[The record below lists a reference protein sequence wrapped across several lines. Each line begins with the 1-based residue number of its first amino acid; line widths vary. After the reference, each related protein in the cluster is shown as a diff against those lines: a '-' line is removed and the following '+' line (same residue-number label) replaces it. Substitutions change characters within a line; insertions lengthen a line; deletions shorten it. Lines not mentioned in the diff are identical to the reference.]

1 MFALSRQEIALV
13 LVTMLWGSTFLVI
26 HIAMQHSGPLFFVG
40 VRFTLAG
47 VVSMLLFRRHMARL
61 TRREAGAG
69 VAIGC
74 ALFLGYY
81 LQTLG
86 LRTITSSQSAFITAL
101 YVPIV
106 PLLQWAVLKRPPGL
120 MSWVGVAL
128 AFTGL
133 VLLAGPE
140 AGALHFSAGELATLA
155 GAAAIAA
162 EIILIGHFASSVD
175 SRRVTAVQ
183 LLTAGLVSF
192 ALMPALGEA
201 VPEFSWLWAGG
212 GDRTWA
218 GQRGD
223 PADDELGAE
232 VGVAH
237 ARHGDLRWRA
247 GVGRHRRPAGR
258 GTPARPG
265 AGGRGVDRGGRAG
278 QRGEIQAPRQAG
290 AGQDLNGAARAD
302 SRQPPCSRNACNAGT
317 VFSTCWRIAASQR
330 SGSPVSSA
338 SISSWCDSRTRN
350 TRPGWAAHRRM

>member
-120 MSWVGVAL
+120 MSWVGVSL

-212 GDRTWA
+212 AIGLGLASAVIQLTMNWA
-218 GQRGD
+218 QKSVSPTRATVIYAGEPVWGGIVGRLAGERL
-223 PADDELGAE
+223 PGLALVGAALI
-232 VGVAH
+232 V
-237 ARHGDLRWRA
+237 A
-247 GVGRHRRPAGR
+247 GVLASEVKFKRRGKPAPGR
-258 GTPARPG
+258 T
-265 AGGRGVDRGGRAG
+265 
-278 QRGEIQAPRQAG
+278 
-290 AGQDLNGAARAD
+290 
-302 SRQPPCSRNACNAGT
+302 
-317 VFSTCWRIAASQR
+317 
-330 SGSPVSSA
+330 
-338 SISSWCDSRTRN
+338 
-350 TRPGWAAHRRM
+350 

>member
-212 GDRTWA
+212 AIGLGLASAVIQLTMNWA
-218 GQRGD
+218 QKSVSPTRATVIYAGEPVWGGIVGRLAGERL
-223 PADDELGAE
+223 PGLALVGAALI
-232 VGVAH
+232 V
-237 ARHGDLRWRA
+237 A
-247 GVGRHRRPAGR
+247 GVLASEVKFRRRGKPAPGR
-258 GTPARPG
+258 T
-265 AGGRGVDRGGRAG
+265 
-278 QRGEIQAPRQAG
+278 
-290 AGQDLNGAARAD
+290 
-302 SRQPPCSRNACNAGT
+302 
-317 VFSTCWRIAASQR
+317 
-330 SGSPVSSA
+330 
-338 SISSWCDSRTRN
+338 
-350 TRPGWAAHRRM
+350 

>member
-1 MFALSRQEIALV
+1 MFALSRQEVALV

-40 VRFTLAG
+40 VRFTIAG
-47 VVSMLLFRRHMARL
+47 VVSMLLFRRHMAGL

-120 MSWVGVAL
+120 MSWIGVAL

-201 VPEFSWLWAGG
+201 VPQFSWLWAGG
-212 GDRTWA
+212 AIGLGLASAVIQLTMNWA
-218 GQRGD
+218 QKSVSPTRATVIYAGEPVWGGIVGRLAGERL
-223 PADDELGAE
+223 PGLALVGAALI
-232 VGVAH
+232 V
-237 ARHGDLRWRA
+237 A
-247 GVGRHRRPAGR
+247 GVLASEVKFKRRGKPA
-258 GTPARPG
+258 P
-265 AGGRGVDRGGRAG
+265 GRA
-278 QRGEIQAPRQAG
+278 
-290 AGQDLNGAARAD
+290 
-302 SRQPPCSRNACNAGT
+302 
-317 VFSTCWRIAASQR
+317 
-330 SGSPVSSA
+330 
-338 SISSWCDSRTRN
+338 
-350 TRPGWAAHRRM
+350 

>member
-1 MFALSRQEIALV
+1 MFALSRQEVALV

-40 VRFTLAG
+40 VRFTIAG
-47 VVSMLLFRRHMARL
+47 VVSMLLFRRHMAGL

-120 MSWVGVAL
+120 MSWIGVAL

-133 VLLAGPE
+133 VLLAGPQ

-201 VPEFSWLWAGG
+201 VPQFSWLWAGG
-212 GDRTWA
+212 AIGLGLASAVIQLTMNWA
-218 GQRGD
+218 QKSVSPTRATVIYAGEPVWGGIVGRLAGERL
-223 PADDELGAE
+223 P
-232 VGVAH
+232 GVALVG
-237 ARHGDLRWRA
+237 AALIVA
-247 GVGRHRRPAGR
+247 GVLASEVKFKRRGKPA
-258 GTPARPG
+258 P
-265 AGGRGVDRGGRAG
+265 GRA
-278 QRGEIQAPRQAG
+278 
-290 AGQDLNGAARAD
+290 
-302 SRQPPCSRNACNAGT
+302 
-317 VFSTCWRIAASQR
+317 
-330 SGSPVSSA
+330 
-338 SISSWCDSRTRN
+338 
-350 TRPGWAAHRRM
+350 

>member
-40 VRFTLAG
+40 VRFTIAG
-47 VVSMLLFRRHMARL
+47 VVSMLLFRRHMAGL

-120 MSWVGVAL
+120 MSWIGVAL

-133 VLLAGPE
+133 VLLAGPQ

-201 VPEFSWLWAGG
+201 VPQFSWLWAGG
-212 GDRTWA
+212 AIGLGLASAVIQLTMNWA
-218 GQRGD
+218 QKSVSPTRATVIYAGEPVWGGIVGRLAGERL
-223 PADDELGAE
+223 PGLALVGAALI
-232 VGVAH
+232 V
-237 ARHGDLRWRA
+237 A
-247 GVGRHRRPAGR
+247 GVLASEVKFKRRAKPA
-258 GTPARPG
+258 P
-265 AGGRGVDRGGRAG
+265 GRA
-278 QRGEIQAPRQAG
+278 
-290 AGQDLNGAARAD
+290 
-302 SRQPPCSRNACNAGT
+302 
-317 VFSTCWRIAASQR
+317 
-330 SGSPVSSA
+330 
-338 SISSWCDSRTRN
+338 
-350 TRPGWAAHRRM
+350 

>member
-40 VRFTLAG
+40 VRFTIAG

-212 GDRTWA
+212 AIGLGLASAVIQLTMNWA
-218 GQRGD
+218 QKSVSPTRATVIYAGEPVWGGIVGRLAGERL
-223 PADDELGAE
+223 PGLALVGAALI
-232 VGVAH
+232 V
-237 ARHGDLRWRA
+237 A
-247 GVGRHRRPAGR
+247 GVLASEVKSKRRGKPAPGR
-258 GTPARPG
+258 T
-265 AGGRGVDRGGRAG
+265 
-278 QRGEIQAPRQAG
+278 
-290 AGQDLNGAARAD
+290 
-302 SRQPPCSRNACNAGT
+302 
-317 VFSTCWRIAASQR
+317 
-330 SGSPVSSA
+330 
-338 SISSWCDSRTRN
+338 
-350 TRPGWAAHRRM
+350 

>member
-1 MFALSRQEIALV
+1 MKSESMFALSRQEIALV

-212 GDRTWA
+212 AIGLGLASAVIQLTMNWA
-218 GQRGD
+218 QKSVSPTRATVIYAGEPVWGGIVGRLAGERL
-223 PADDELGAE
+223 PGLALVGAALI
-232 VGVAH
+232 V
-237 ARHGDLRWRA
+237 A
-247 GVGRHRRPAGR
+247 GVLASEVKSKRRGKPAPGR
-258 GTPARPG
+258 T
-265 AGGRGVDRGGRAG
+265 
-278 QRGEIQAPRQAG
+278 
-290 AGQDLNGAARAD
+290 
-302 SRQPPCSRNACNAGT
+302 
-317 VFSTCWRIAASQR
+317 
-330 SGSPVSSA
+330 
-338 SISSWCDSRTRN
+338 
-350 TRPGWAAHRRM
+350 

>member
-40 VRFTLAG
+40 VRFTIAG
-47 VVSMLLFRRHMARL
+47 VVSMLLSRRHMARL

-212 GDRTWA
+212 AIGLGLASAVIQLTMNWA
-218 GQRGD
+218 QKSVSPTRATVIYAGEPVWGGIVGRLAGERL
-223 PADDELGAE
+223 PGLALVGAALI
-232 VGVAH
+232 V
-237 ARHGDLRWRA
+237 A
-247 GVGRHRRPAGR
+247 GVLASEVKFKRRGKPAPGR
-258 GTPARPG
+258 T
-265 AGGRGVDRGGRAG
+265 
-278 QRGEIQAPRQAG
+278 
-290 AGQDLNGAARAD
+290 
-302 SRQPPCSRNACNAGT
+302 
-317 VFSTCWRIAASQR
+317 
-330 SGSPVSSA
+330 
-338 SISSWCDSRTRN
+338 
-350 TRPGWAAHRRM
+350 

>member
-40 VRFTLAG
+40 VRFTIAG
-47 VVSMLLFRRHMARL
+47 VVSMLLFRRHMAGL

-120 MSWVGVAL
+120 MSWIGVAL

-133 VLLAGPE
+133 VLLAGPQ

-162 EIILIGHFASSVD
+162 EIILIGHFASSMD

-192 ALMPALGEA
+192 ALMPALDEP
-201 VPEFSWLWAGG
+201 VPQFSWLWAGG
-212 GDRTWA
+212 AIGLGLASAVIQLTMNWA
-218 GQRGD
+218 QKSVSPTRATVIYAGEPVWGGIVGRLAGERL
-223 PADDELGAE
+223 PGLALMGAALI
-232 VGVAH
+232 V
-237 ARHGDLRWRA
+237 A
-247 GVGRHRRPAGR
+247 GVLASEVKFKRRGKPA
-258 GTPARPG
+258 P
-265 AGGRGVDRGGRAG
+265 GRA
-278 QRGEIQAPRQAG
+278 
-290 AGQDLNGAARAD
+290 
-302 SRQPPCSRNACNAGT
+302 
-317 VFSTCWRIAASQR
+317 
-330 SGSPVSSA
+330 
-338 SISSWCDSRTRN
+338 
-350 TRPGWAAHRRM
+350 

>member
-74 ALFLGYY
+74 ALLLGYY

-212 GDRTWA
+212 AIGLGLASAVIQLTMNWA
-218 GQRGD
+218 QKSVSPTRATVIYAGEPVWGGIFGRLAGERL
-223 PADDELGAE
+223 PGLALVGAALI
-232 VGVAH
+232 V
-237 ARHGDLRWRA
+237 A
-247 GVGRHRRPAGR
+247 GVLASEVKFKRRGKPAPGR
-258 GTPARPG
+258 T
-265 AGGRGVDRGGRAG
+265 
-278 QRGEIQAPRQAG
+278 
-290 AGQDLNGAARAD
+290 
-302 SRQPPCSRNACNAGT
+302 
-317 VFSTCWRIAASQR
+317 
-330 SGSPVSSA
+330 
-338 SISSWCDSRTRN
+338 
-350 TRPGWAAHRRM
+350 

>member
-1 MFALSRQEIALV
+1 MFALSRQEVALV

-40 VRFTLAG
+40 VRFTIAG
-47 VVSMLLFRRHMARL
+47 VVSMLLFRRHMAGL

-120 MSWVGVAL
+120 MSWIGVAL

-133 VLLAGPE
+133 VLLAGPQ

-162 EIILIGHFASSVD
+162 EIILIGHFTSSVD

-201 VPEFSWLWAGG
+201 VPQFSWLWAGG
-212 GDRTWA
+212 AIGLGLASAVIQLTMNWA
-218 GQRGD
+218 QKSVSPTRATVIYAGEPVWGGIVGRLAGERL
-223 PADDELGAE
+223 PGLALVGAALI
-232 VGVAH
+232 V
-237 ARHGDLRWRA
+237 A
-247 GVGRHRRPAGR
+247 GVLASEVKFKRRGKPA
-258 GTPARPG
+258 P
-265 AGGRGVDRGGRAG
+265 GRA
-278 QRGEIQAPRQAG
+278 
-290 AGQDLNGAARAD
+290 
-302 SRQPPCSRNACNAGT
+302 
-317 VFSTCWRIAASQR
+317 
-330 SGSPVSSA
+330 
-338 SISSWCDSRTRN
+338 
-350 TRPGWAAHRRM
+350 

>member
-86 LRTITSSQSAFITAL
+86 LSTITSSQSAFITAL

-212 GDRTWA
+212 AIGLGLASAVIQLTMNWA
-218 GQRGD
+218 QKSVSPTRATVIYAGEPVWGGIVGRLAGERL
-223 PADDELGAE
+223 PGLALVGAALI
-232 VGVAH
+232 V
-237 ARHGDLRWRA
+237 A
-247 GVGRHRRPAGR
+247 GVLASEVKFKRRGKPAPGR
-258 GTPARPG
+258 T
-265 AGGRGVDRGGRAG
+265 
-278 QRGEIQAPRQAG
+278 
-290 AGQDLNGAARAD
+290 
-302 SRQPPCSRNACNAGT
+302 
-317 VFSTCWRIAASQR
+317 
-330 SGSPVSSA
+330 
-338 SISSWCDSRTRN
+338 
-350 TRPGWAAHRRM
+350 

>member
-40 VRFTLAG
+40 VRFTIAG
-47 VVSMLLFRRHMARL
+47 VVSMLLFRRHMAGL

-212 GDRTWA
+212 AIGLGLASAVIQLTMNWA
-218 GQRGD
+218 QKSVSPTRATVIYAGEPVWGGIVGRLAGERL
-223 PADDELGAE
+223 PGLALVGAALI
-232 VGVAH
+232 V
-237 ARHGDLRWRA
+237 A
-247 GVGRHRRPAGR
+247 GVLASEVKFKRRGKPAPGR
-258 GTPARPG
+258 T
-265 AGGRGVDRGGRAG
+265 
-278 QRGEIQAPRQAG
+278 
-290 AGQDLNGAARAD
+290 
-302 SRQPPCSRNACNAGT
+302 
-317 VFSTCWRIAASQR
+317 
-330 SGSPVSSA
+330 
-338 SISSWCDSRTRN
+338 
-350 TRPGWAAHRRM
+350 

>member
-74 ALFLGYY
+74 ALLLGYY

-212 GDRTWA
+212 AIGLGLASAVIQLTMNWA
-218 GQRGD
+218 QKSVSPTRATVIYAGEPVWGGIVGRLAGERL
-223 PADDELGAE
+223 PGLALVGAALI
-232 VGVAH
+232 V
-237 ARHGDLRWRA
+237 A
-247 GVGRHRRPAGR
+247 GVLASEVKSKRRGKPAPGR
-258 GTPARPG
+258 T
-265 AGGRGVDRGGRAG
+265 
-278 QRGEIQAPRQAG
+278 
-290 AGQDLNGAARAD
+290 
-302 SRQPPCSRNACNAGT
+302 
-317 VFSTCWRIAASQR
+317 
-330 SGSPVSSA
+330 
-338 SISSWCDSRTRN
+338 
-350 TRPGWAAHRRM
+350 

>member
-212 GDRTWA
+212 AIGLGLASAVIQLTMNWTQKSVSPTRATVIYA
-218 GQRGD
+218 GEPVWGGIVGRLAGERL
-223 PADDELGAE
+223 PGLALVGAALI
-232 VGVAH
+232 V
-237 ARHGDLRWRA
+237 A
-247 GVGRHRRPAGR
+247 GVLASEVKFKRRGKPAPGR
-258 GTPARPG
+258 T
-265 AGGRGVDRGGRAG
+265 
-278 QRGEIQAPRQAG
+278 
-290 AGQDLNGAARAD
+290 
-302 SRQPPCSRNACNAGT
+302 
-317 VFSTCWRIAASQR
+317 
-330 SGSPVSSA
+330 
-338 SISSWCDSRTRN
+338 
-350 TRPGWAAHRRM
+350 

>member
-212 GDRTWA
+212 AIGLGLASAVIQLTMNWA
-218 GQRGD
+218 QKSVSPTRATVIYAGEPVWGGIVGRLAGERL
-223 PADDELGAE
+223 PGLALVGAALI
-232 VGVAH
+232 V
-237 ARHGDLRWRA
+237 A
-247 GVGRHRRPAGR
+247 GVLASEVKFKRRGKPAPGR
-258 GTPARPG
+258 
-265 AGGRGVDRGGRAG
+265 
-278 QRGEIQAPRQAG
+278 I
-290 AGQDLNGAARAD
+290 
-302 SRQPPCSRNACNAGT
+302 
-317 VFSTCWRIAASQR
+317 
-330 SGSPVSSA
+330 
-338 SISSWCDSRTRN
+338 
-350 TRPGWAAHRRM
+350 

>member
-212 GDRTWA
+212 AIGLGLASAVIQLTMNWA
-218 GQRGD
+218 QKSVSPTRATVIYAGEPVWGGIVGRLAGERL
-223 PADDELGAE
+223 PGLALVGAALI
-232 VGVAH
+232 V
-237 ARHGDLRWRA
+237 A
-247 GVGRHRRPAGR
+247 GVLASEVKFKRRGKPAAGR
-258 GTPARPG
+258 T
-265 AGGRGVDRGGRAG
+265 
-278 QRGEIQAPRQAG
+278 
-290 AGQDLNGAARAD
+290 
-302 SRQPPCSRNACNAGT
+302 
-317 VFSTCWRIAASQR
+317 
-330 SGSPVSSA
+330 
-338 SISSWCDSRTRN
+338 
-350 TRPGWAAHRRM
+350 

>member
-212 GDRTWA
+212 AIGLGLASAVIQLTMNWA
-218 GQRGD
+218 QKSVS
-223 PADDELGAE
+223 PT
-232 VGVAH
+232 
-237 ARHGDLRWRA
+237 RA
-247 GVGRHRRPAGR
+247 TVIYAGEPVWGGIVGRLAGER
-258 GTPARPG
+258 LPG
-265 AGGRGVDRGGRAG
+265 AGL
-278 QRGEIQAPRQAG
+278 PRR
-290 AGQDLNGAARAD
+290 LNFTSLA
-302 SRQPPCSRNACNAGT
+302 
-317 VFSTCWRIAASQR
+317 ST
-330 SGSPVSSA
+330 
-338 SISSWCDSRTRN
+338 
-350 TRPGWAAHRRM
+350 